1 MGNVMKNSQENHHG
15 ILYNLMVL
23 LSILSGAFL
32 IIFLK
37 LEEGKG
43 VVHSSNEEPRESRRV
58 KAPEKITSDILGLNS
73 RQQRILL
80 RIKRV
85 GSLDPKEI
93 YVMFPKV
100 SSRTIRR
107 DMDLLVNK
115 KQVKQD
121 GVTKATKYIYIGG

>member
-1 MGNVMKNSQENHHG
+1 MKNSQESSHG

-23 LSILSGAFL
+23 LSVLSGAFL

-58 KAPEKITSDILGLNS
+58 KVPEKITSDILGLNS

-121 GVTKATKYIYIGG
+121 GMTKSTKYIYIGG

>member
-1 MGNVMKNSQENHHG
+1 
-15 ILYNLMVL
+15 
-23 LSILSGAFL
+23 
-32 IIFLK
+32 
-37 LEEGKG
+37 
-43 VVHSSNEEPRESRRV
+43 
-58 KAPEKITSDILGLNS
+58 

-93 YVMFPKV
+93 YGMFPKV

>member
-1 MGNVMKNSQENHHG
+1 MKNSQKSSHG
-15 ILYNLMVL
+15 ILYNLIVL
-23 LSILSGAFL
+23 LSVLSGAFL

-43 VVHSSNEEPRESRRV
+43 VVHSSEQEVKGGGRA
-58 KAPEKITSDILGLNS
+58 KAPEKITSDISGLNS
-73 RQQRILL
+73 RQKRILL

-93 YVMFPKV
+93 YVMFPKI

-107 DMDLLVNK
+107 DMDLLVSK
-115 KQVKQD
+115 KQVRQD
-121 GVTKATKYIYIGG
+121 GMTKSTKYIYIGG

>member
-1 MGNVMKNSQENHHG
+1 MKNSQENSHG

-43 VVHSSNEEPRESRRV
+43 VVHSTSEEPRESRRV
-58 KAPEKITSDILGLNS
+58 KVPEKITSDILGLNS

-121 GVTKATKYIYIGG
+121 GMTKSTKYIYIGG